1 MASPIPDSPV
11 SPRSGSN
18 NQAYPPRTTAS
29 TPNDR
34 RPDSVVSSH
43 MTDIASEDEAD
54 GNASTSAPRTHHTRE
69 SGSAIRPETAKTGAS
84 SKAWGGARKSLGVGK
99 RGSGTSTTSSALGL
113 SSSSVTSRSHVPS
126 LTSNAFFHPMSS
138 QKLQA
143 QRAVAARPPA
153 TAQPPAA
160 PQPQF
165 GDLPDNATDF
175 DGSVIHDFA
184 PSPVAH
190 HAPPVQFQHVMYSE
204 DQRQLPSRGTDFTEH
219 DTFDQATETTTS
231 PTGHYAGGSL
241 SESVRPL
248 RKVSGPEKTPPH
260 LDLSRGS
267 HLRDLRSFPSPMLK
281 TPRSFRS
288 TFLPGASDQG
298 QAQSSE
304 NRNAAGV
311 EKLASTA
318 ASSPRLNPV
327 DSQVRPKTESTA
339 VKRKTRRRRNY
350 EYFEGNTMFLF
361 GGRWQNTRQRPIN
374 VATGLFVVLPCVLFF
389 VFEAPFLWHHIS
401 PAVPIIFAYLAYICF
416 SSFLHASISDPGIL
430 PRNLHQFPPLA
441 PHEDPLRVDPPTN
454 DWTLIKSAE
463 PTAAAMEFP
472 VKHCRTCNIWRP
484 PRAHHCRLCDNCIET
499 HDHHC
504 VWLNNCV
511 GKRNYRYFFTFVS
524 SATVL
529 SLYLIGVSLA
539 QLIVYANQHNIS
551 FGKSV
556 NHFRVSLALVI
567 LGIFCFLYPA
577 ALMGYHIFLMARGE
591 TTREF
596 MNSHKFTKSERYR
609 PFDQASIW
617 RNILA
622 VLCRP
627 RTPSYYQFK
636 KSYEN
641 GDQRLGLHR
650 HQRPAPDSRGHE
662 MSAVKPSSQGGFQGP
677 VALRGSSH
685 GEA

>member
-1 MASPIPDSPV
+1 MASP
-11 SPRSGSN
+11 
-18 NQAYPPRTTAS
+18 
-29 TPNDR
+29 
-34 RPDSVVSSH
+34 RPDEPVAPSGEDQANSAPGTSGPEGQRPASVVSSH
-43 MTDIASEDEAD
+43 MTDIASEDEGD
-54 GNASTSAPRTHHTRE
+54 GNASISAPKTHRTKG
-69 SGSAIRPETAKTGAS
+69 SGSVARPETARTAAS
-84 SKAWGGARKSLGVGK
+84 SKVWGGARKNLGGVGK
-99 RGSGTSTTSSALGL
+99 RGSGTSTTSSALGRSPSL
-113 SSSSVTSRSHVPS
+113 TSRSHVPS

-143 QRAVAARPPA
+143 QRGGAARPLV
-153 TAQPPAA
+153 TTQPPPA
-160 PQPQF
+160 PQPELRF
-165 GDLPDNATDF
+165 GDFPDNATDI

-184 PSPVAH
+184 PVANHVAPV
-190 HAPPVQFQHVMYSE
+190 QHVMYTE
-204 DQRQLPSRGTDFTEH
+204 DHRHLPSRGTDITEH
-219 DTFDQATETTTS
+219 DTFDQGTDATS
-231 PTGHYAGGSL
+231 PTGHYAAGSM

-248 RKVSGPEKTPPH
+248 RKASVQEKTPPR
-260 LDLSRGS
+260 LDLSGGKS
-267 HLRDLRSFPSPMLK
+267 LRDLRSFPSPMLK
-281 TPRSFRS
+281 TPRSFGS
-288 TFLPGASDQG
+288 TFLTGMGGDRDQSQSG
-298 QAQSSE
+298 QS
-304 NRNAAGV
+304 RNAAGV

-327 DSQVRPKTESTA
+327 DSQLRPKTESTA
-339 VKRKTRRRRNY
+339 APRKYSRNRNY

-374 VATGLFVVLPCVLFF
+374 VATGLFVVIPCVLFF
-389 VFEAPFLWHHIS
+389 VFEAPWLWHNIS
-401 PAVPIIFAYLAYICF
+401 PAIPIIFAYLAYLCF

-430 PRNLHQFPPLA
+430 PRNLHQFPPLG

-484 PRAHHCRLCDNCIET
+484 PRAHHCRLCDNCVET

-524 SATVL
+524 SATIL
-529 SLYLIGVSLA
+529 SLYLIGASLA
-539 QLIVYANQHNIS
+539 QLIVYMNQENIS

-556 NHFRVSLALVI
+556 NHFRVALALVI
-567 LGIFCFLYPA
+567 LGVFTFLYPA

-609 PFDQASIW
+609 PFDQASFW

-636 KSYEN
+636 KKYEN
-641 GDQRLGLHR
+641 GDQRLGIHR
-650 HQRPAPDSRGHE
+650 DYRPRLDSRGLE
-662 MSAVKPSSQGGFQGP
+662 MDAVKPSSQGGFQGP
-677 VALRGSSH
+677 VALHGSSQ
-685 GEA
+685 GEP

>member
-1 MASPIPDSPV
+1 MASPSPDSPV

-18 NQAYPPRTTAS
+18 NQAFPPRTTAS
-29 TPNDR
+29 TPNER

-54 GNASTSAPRTHHTRE
+54 GNASTSAPKTHHTRE
-69 SGSAIRPETAKTGAS
+69 SGSVIRPETAKTGAS
-84 SKAWGGARKSLGVGK
+84 SRAWGGARKNLGVGN

-113 SSSSVTSRSHVPS
+113 SSSVTSRSHVPS

-143 QRAVAARPPA
+143 QRAVAARPLA

-165 GDLPDNATDF
+165 GDLPDNATDV

-190 HAPPVQFQHVMYSE
+190 HGPPVQFQHVMYSE
-204 DQRQLPSRGTDFTEH
+204 DQRHLPSRGTDFTEH
-219 DTFDQATETTTS
+219 DAFDQATETTTS
-231 PTGHYAGGSL
+231 PTGHYAGGSM

-248 RKVSGPEKTPPH
+248 RKASVPEKAPPH
-260 LDLSRGS
+260 LDLSRGGN
-267 HLRDLRSFPSPMLK
+267 LRDLRSFPSPMLK
-281 TPRSFRS
+281 TPRSFGS
-288 TFLPGASDQG
+288 TFLPGMSDRD
-298 QAQSSE
+298 QAQNAE

-318 ASSPRLNPV
+318 SSPRLNPV
-327 DSQVRPKTESTA
+327 DSQLRPKTESTA
-339 VKRKTRRRRNY
+339 VHHKLSRRHRNY

-389 VFEAPFLWHHIS
+389 VFEAPFLWRHVS
-401 PAVPIIFAYLAYICF
+401 PAVPVIFAYLAYLCF

-529 SLYLIGVSLA
+529 SLYLIGASLA
-539 QLIVYANQHNIS
+539 QLIVYANQHDIS

-567 LGIFCFLYPA
+567 LGIFSFLYPA
-577 ALMGYHIFLMARGE
+577 ALMGYHVFLMARGE

-596 MNSHKFTKSERYR
+596 MNSHKFTKNERYR
-609 PFDQASIW
+609 PFDQASFW

-641 GDQRLGLHR
+641 GDQRLGLR
-650 HQRPAPDSRGHE
+650 RDQRPALDSRGLE
-662 MSAVKPSSQGGFQGP
+662 MDAVKPSSQGGFQGP
-677 VALRGSSH
+677 VALRGSSQ
-685 GEA
+685 GEP

>member
-1 MASPIPDSPV
+1 MASPSPDSPV

-18 NQAYPPRTTAS
+18 NQAYPPRTTVS
-29 TPNDR
+29 TPNER

-54 GNASTSAPRTHHTRE
+54 GNASTSAPKTHRTRE
-69 SGSAIRPETAKTGAS
+69 SGSAIRPETAKTAAS
-84 SKAWGGARKSLGVGK
+84 SKVWGGARKSLGVGK

-143 QRAVAARPPA
+143 QRAVAARPLA

-165 GDLPDNATDF
+165 GDLPDNATDV
-175 DGSVIHDFA
+175 DGS
-184 PSPVAH
+184 
-190 HAPPVQFQHVMYSE
+190 FQHVMYSE
-204 DQRQLPSRGTDFTEH
+204 DQRHLPSRGTDFTEP

-248 RKVSGPEKTPPH
+248 RKVSGPEKAPPH
-260 LDLSRGS
+260 LDLSRGGKLS
-267 HLRDLRSFPSPMLK
+267 DLRSFPSPMLK
-281 TPRSFRS
+281 TPRSFGS
-288 TFLPGASDQG
+288 TFLPGKSDRD
-298 QAQSSE
+298 QAQSAE

-327 DSQVRPKTESTA
+327 DSQLRPKTESTA
-339 VKRKTRRRRNY
+339 VQHKFSKRKRHRNY

-389 VFEAPFLWHHIS
+389 VFEAPFLWHHVS
-401 PAVPIIFAYLAYICF
+401 PAIPIIFAYLAYICF

-524 SATVL
+524 SATFL

-551 FGKSV
+551 FGKSI

-567 LGIFCFLYPA
+567 LGIFSFLYPA

-636 KSYEN
+636 KSYQN

-650 HQRPAPDSRGHE
+650 DQRPAPDSRGLE
-662 MSAVKPSSQGGFQGP
+662 MAAVKPSSQGGFQGP
-677 VALRGSSH
+677 VALRGSSQ
-685 GEA
+685 GEP

>member
-1 MASPIPDSPV
+1 MASP
-11 SPRSGSN
+11 
-18 NQAYPPRTTAS
+18 
-29 TPNDR
+29 
-34 RPDSVVSSH
+34 RPDEPAAPSSEDQTFPAPETPRPDGQRPASVVSSH
-43 MTDIASEDEAD
+43 MTDIASEEEGD
-54 GNASTSAPRTHHTRE
+54 GNASSSAPKTHRTKG
-69 SGSAIRPETAKTGAS
+69 SGSVLRPETARTAAS
-84 SKAWGGARKSLGVGK
+84 SKAWGSARKNLGGAGK
-99 RGSGTSTTSSALGL
+99 KGSATSTVSSALGRSPSL
-113 SSSSVTSRSHVPS
+113 TSRSHVPS

-143 QRAVAARPPA
+143 QRGGTARPLA
-153 TAQPPAA
+153 TNQPPAA
-160 PQPQF
+160 PQTQLQF
-165 GDLPDNATDF
+165 GDLPDNATDL

-184 PSPVAH
+184 PVAD
-190 HAPPVQFQHVMYSE
+190 HAPPVPHVMYAQ
-204 DQRQLPSRGTDFTEH
+204 DHRHLPSRGTDVTEH
-219 DTFDQATETTTS
+219 DTFDQATEATS
-231 PTGHYAGGSL
+231 PTGHYAAGSM

-248 RKVSGPEKTPPH
+248 RKASVQEKAPPR
-260 LDLSRGS
+260 LDLGESKN
-267 HLRDLRSFPSPMLK
+267 LRDLRSFPSPTAK
-281 TPRSFRS
+281 TPRSFGS
-288 TFLPGASDQG
+288 TFLPGMGDRDQG
-298 QAQSSE
+298 QSGQG
-304 NRNAAGV
+304 RHAAGV

-327 DSQVRPKTESTA
+327 DSQLRPKTESTA
-339 VKRKTRRRRNY
+339 VPHKFGRHRNY

-374 VATGLFVVLPCVLFF
+374 VATGLFVVIPCLLFF
-389 VFEAPFLWHHIS
+389 VFEAPWLWHNIS
-401 PAVPIIFAYLAYICF
+401 PAIPVIFAYLAYVCF

-430 PRNLHQFPPLA
+430 PRNLHQFPPLG

-484 PRAHHCRLCDNCIET
+484 PRAHHCRLCDNCVET

-524 SATVL
+524 SATIL
-529 SLYLIGVSLA
+529 SLYLIGASLA
-539 QLIVYANQHNIS
+539 QLIVYMNKENVS
-551 FGKSV
+551 FATSV
-556 NHFRVSLALVI
+556 NHFRVALALVI
-567 LGIFCFLYPA
+567 LGVFAFLYPA

-596 MNSHKFTKSERYR
+596 MNSHKFTKNERYR
-609 PFDQASIW
+609 PFDQASFW

-636 KSYEN
+636 KKYET
-641 GDQRLGLHR
+641 GDQRLGIR
-650 HQRPAPDSRGHE
+650 RDQRPTLDSRGIE
-662 MSAVKPSSQGGFQGP
+662 MDAVKPSSQGGFQGP
-677 VALRGSSH
+677 VALRGSSQ
-685 GEA
+685 GEQ

>member
-1 MASPIPDSPV
+1 MASQDEPV
-11 SPRSGSN
+11 SPTGNAQTFS
-18 NQAYPPRTTAS
+18 PPATS
-29 TPNDR
+29 TPDGQ
-34 RPDSVVSSH
+34 RPGSVVSSH
-43 MTDIASEDEAD
+43 MTDIPSEDEAD
-54 GNASTSAPRTHHTRE
+54 GNASTSAPKTHQTRE
-69 SGSAIRPETAKTGAS
+69 SGSVIRPETAMTAAS
-84 SKAWGGARKSLGVGK
+84 SKIWGGARKNLGVGK
-99 RGSGTSTTSSALGL
+99 RGSGTSTTSSALGTSPSL
-113 SSSSVTSRSHVPS
+113 TSRSHVPS

-143 QRAVAARPPA
+143 QRAGASRPLA
-153 TAQPPAA
+153 TTQPPPAA

-165 GDLPDNATDF
+165 GDLPDNATDI

-184 PSPVAH
+184 PSPVAQH
-190 HAPPVQFQHVMYSE
+190 GPPVQFQHVMYSE
-204 DQRQLPSRGTDFTEH
+204 EQRQLPSRGTDFTEH
-219 DTFDQATETTTS
+219 DTFDQATETTS
-231 PTGHYAGGSL
+231 PTGHYAGGSM

-248 RKVSGPEKTPPH
+248 RKASPH
-260 LDLSRGS
+260 AQN
-267 HLRDLRSFPSPMLK
+267 PQ
-281 TPRSFRS
+281 SFRS
-288 TFLPGASDQG
+288 TFLPGMLDRDQG
-298 QAQSSE
+298 QSGES
-304 NRNAAGV
+304 RNAAGV

-318 ASSPRLNPV
+318 SSPRLNPI
-327 DSQVRPKTESTA
+327 DSQLRPKTESTA
-339 VKRKTRRRRNY
+339 VQHKFGKERNY
-350 EYFEGNTMFLF
+350 EYFEGNTMFFF

-374 VATGLFVVLPCVLFF
+374 VATGLFVVIPCVLFF
-389 VFEAPFLWHHIS
+389 VFEAPWLWHNIS
-401 PAVPIIFAYLAYICF
+401 PAIPIIFAYLAYLCF
-416 SSFLHASISDPGIL
+416 SSFLHASISDPGQDMASMLTDTRSFPEIFTSFPLLGRMRIL
-430 PRNLHQFPPLA
+430 F
-441 PHEDPLRVDPPTN
+441 VSTPTN

-484 PRAHHCRLCDNCIET
+484 PRAHHCRLCDNCVET

-524 SATVL
+524 SATIL
-529 SLYLIGVSLA
+529 SLYLIGASLA
-539 QLIVYANQHNIS
+539 QLIVYMKQENIS
-551 FGKSV
+551 FAKST

-567 LGIFCFLYPA
+567 LGVFAFLYPA

-609 PFDQASIW
+609 PFDQASFW

-650 HQRPAPDSRGHE
+650 DQRPVLDSRGLE
-662 MSAVKPSSQGGFQGP
+662 MDAVKPLHKAASK
-677 VALRGSSH
+677 ALWPSGAQARANRDVNDLNTVDGAS
-685 GEA
+685 